1 MFATRLIS
9 GIILVALAL
18 LIVGSGGLWLFAAS
32 AGISCVGLFELYRV
46 MKMEDKLPGV
56 AGIWGG
62 AGLLWPGVV

>member
-32 AGISCVGLFELYRV
+32 AGISCVVLFEL
-46 MKMEDKLPGV
+46 
-56 AGIWGG
+56 
-62 AGLLWPGVV
+62 